1 MLYVYGLD
9 GELLAEVDAGTGQTQ
24 REYEYQGDK
33 MASQYQYNPF
43 LIGKDTFTTSKVEL
57 CEDEVR
63 QSKPQYQLIC
73 FGSSSRYPLWIEL
86 GTNQLVGGNYHCF
99 YNDDEL
105 KALYTLF
112 QQDAQRQG
120 YSDQKQNYWAK
131 TPNPFPIE
139 FLEGMPQSLWA
150 YFYESGRR
158 QAACEKSVQE
168 LLPMFEK

>member
-1 MLYVYGLD
+1 
-9 GELLAEVDAGTGQTQ
+9 
-24 REYEYQGDK
+24 

-105 KALYTLF
+105 KA
-112 QQDAQRQG
+112 
-120 YSDQKQNYWAK
+120 
-131 TPNPFPIE
+131 
-139 FLEGMPQSLWA
+139 
-150 YFYESGRR
+150 
-158 QAACEKSVQE
+158 
-168 LLPMFEK
+168 